1 MQPAIL
7 FSMAG
12 FALASSITP
21 GPVNLVAL
29 NSGLR
34 FGGRATL
41 PHVTGATIGFT
52 LLLALI
58 GLGLAG
64 MLEALPAA
72 RNVIA
77 WSGALF
83 ILWQAV
89 RLWLAPGLDDTEGAM
104 PQPPLALQGA
114 LMQWLNPKA
123 WMASMA
129 GMSLY
134 GGSGWGQT
142 ALFVA
147 LYFVICWGALSCW
160 GFAGGWLRHSQRM
173 PQRLMRHLN
182 RVMAVLLAGCALSIP
197 LLP

>member
-1 MQPAIL
+1 MQSAIL

-34 FGGRATL
+34 FGGPATL
-41 PHVTGATIGFT
+41 RHVTGATIGFT

-64 MLEALPAA
+64 VLEALPGA
-72 RNVIA
+72 RSLIA
-77 WSGALF
+77 WAGALF

-89 RLWLAPGLDDTEGAM
+89 RLWRAPGIDSAGSSM
-104 PQPPLALQGA
+104 FQPPPAFQGA

-129 GMSLY
+129 GMGLY
-134 GGSGWGQT
+134 GGNGWGQT
-142 ALFVA
+142 ALFIA
-147 LYFVICWGALSCW
+147 LYFVICWGSLSCW
-160 GFAGGWLRHSQRM
+160 GFAGGWLRQSQRL
-173 PQRLMRHLN
+173 PQRIMRNLN
-182 RVMAVLLAGCALSIP
+182 RVMAALLAGCALSIP

>member
-89 RLWLAPGLDDTEGAM
+89 RLWLAPGLDDTEGGDAATAAGLAGRLDAM
-104 PQPPLALQGA
+104 AESQG
-114 LMQWLNPKA
+114 LDGLDGGNEPVWRQWMGA
-123 WMASMA
+123 DRAVRR
-129 GMSLY
+129 SL
-134 GGSGWGQT
+134 
-142 ALFVA
+142 
-147 LYFVICWGALSCW
+147 
-160 GFAGGWLRHSQRM
+160 LRHLLGGAQLLGLCR
-173 PQRLMRHLN
+173 RL
-182 RVMAVLLAGCALSIP
+182 VAT
-197 LLP
+197 